1 MADTTFTVT
10 VGTGTTFRAGG
21 TGNVYF
27 INGAQPTTDPSST
40 NYKLPWVAGATI
52 RLNQT
57 DSTNDNH
64 PLLFTNSDSL
74 ITSVMRAGIITN
86 NISYYLDGAA
96 SESDYMNTS
105 TFNAASTRY
114 VEITQTAGDTQDFYF
129 ACWVHGIGM
138 GGIIDLTQS
147 TWGAMQWGQGA
158 WAQQGD
164 EAVTLTGFQIT
175 GTLDTD
181 LGFTIFPGWGTL
193 DWGEN
198 GWGSVDAGKE
208 TLPAFPMTMSLGT
221 LTAETK
227 QEIVLSGFEMTST
240 LASLDPFFDNNLVLP
255 NSLLATGSLGTLGI
269 NAGDDVQIGLSAFTM
284 FGSIGALA
292 PQDNINPLLS
302 SFEITGRVGNLIEA
316 TTVIVPITTSLL
328 ATGSVGSITPVN
340 NTGVTIT
347 DSLLATGTLNAS
359 DVTTPDIVLG
369 LTGFE
374 ITANIGT
381 QFGILHYGNVDLGS
395 NTSYTDVDTTKAA

>member
-52 RLNQT
+52 RLDQS
-57 DSTNDNH
+57 DSTNNNH

-74 ITSVMRAGIITN
+74 NTSIMRSGIITN

-147 TWGAMQWGQGA
+147 TWGAMNWGQGA

-181 LGFTIFPGWGTL
+181 LDFQIFPGWGTL

-198 GWGSVDAGKE
+198 GWGSVDAGNE
-208 TLPAFPMTMSLGT
+208 TLPSFPITMSLGT
-221 LTAETK
+221 LVAETK
-227 QEIVLSGFEMTST
+227 QEVVLSGFEITGS
-240 LASLDPFFDNNLVLP
+240 LADLNPFFDQNLVLP
-255 NSLLATGSLGTLGI
+255 NSLLATGSLGTLGV
-269 NAGDDVQIGLSAFTM
+269 NAGDDVQIGLTAFSMT
-284 FGSIGALA
+284 GSIGALA

-328 ATGSVGSITPVN
+328 ATGSVGAITPSN

>member
-52 RLNQT
+52 RLDQSNA
-57 DSTNDNH
+57 TNDNH
-64 PLLFTNSDSL
+64 PALFTNSDSL
-74 ITSVMRAGIITN
+74 STSTMRAGIITN
-86 NISYYLDGAA
+86 NVDYYLDGAVSQA
-96 SESDYMNTS
+96 DYMNTS
-105 TFNAASTRY
+105 TFNAASTRWI
-114 VEITQTAGDTQDFYF
+114 EITQTAPDTIDFYF

-138 GGIIDLTQS
+138 GGIIDLTQTS
-147 TWGAMQWGQGA
+147 WGAMNWGQGN
-158 WAQQGD
+158 WAAQGD
-164 EAVTLTGFQIT
+164 ETVTLTGLQIT

-181 LGFTIFPGWGTL
+181 LEFTVFPGWGTL

-198 GWGSVDAGKE
+198 GWGSVDAANE

-227 QEIVLSGFEMTST
+227 QEIVLSGFEITGS
-240 LASLDPFFDNNLVLP
+240 LATLDPFFDNNLVLSE
-255 NSLLATGSLGTLGI
+255 SLLTTGSLGTPTILDGADI
-269 NAGDDVQIGLSAFTM
+269 QIGLTAFSMTASL
-284 FGSIGALA
+284 GTLA
-292 PQDNINPLLS
+292 PKDNINVLLD
-302 SFEITGRVGNLIEA
+302 SFEITGRVGNLIDA
-316 TTVIVPITTSLL
+316 TTIIVPITTSLL
-328 ATGSVGSITPVN
+328 ATGSVGAITPSN

>member
-52 RLNQT
+52 RLNQS
-57 DSTNDNH
+57 DSTNNNH

-74 ITSVMRAGIITN
+74 NTSIMRAGIITN
-86 NISYYLDGAA
+86 NISYYLDGAVSQA
-96 SESDYMNTS
+96 DYMNTS

-138 GGIIDLTQS
+138 GGIIDLTQD
-147 TWGAMQWGQGA
+147 TWGAMNWGQGA
-158 WAQQGD
+158 WAAQGD

-181 LGFTIFPGWGTL
+181 LEFQIFPGWGTL

-198 GWGSVDAGKE
+198 GWGSVDAGNE
-208 TLPAFPMTMSLGT
+208 TLPSFPITMSLGT
-221 LTAETK
+221 LVAETK
-227 QEIVLSGFEMTST
+227 QEIVLSGFEITST
-240 LASLDPFFDNNLVLP
+240 LAPLVPFFDNNLVLP
-255 NSLLATGSLGTLGI
+255 NSLLATGSLGTLGV
-269 NAGDDVQIGLSAFTM
+269 NAGDDVQIGLTAFSMT
-284 FGSIGALA
+284 GSIGALA

-302 SFEITGRVGNLIEA
+302 SFEIIGRIGNLLEA
-316 TTVIVPITTSLL
+316 TTVVVPITTSLL
-328 ATGSVGSITPVN
+328 ATGSVGAITPSN

>member
-52 RLNQT
+52 RLDQSNA
-57 DSTNDNH
+57 TNDNH
-64 PLLFTNSDSL
+64 PALFTNSDSL
-74 ITSVMRAGIITN
+74 NTSTMRAGIITN
-86 NISYYLDGAA
+86 NVDYYLDGAVSQA
-96 SESDYMNTS
+96 DYMNTS
-105 TFNAASTRY
+105 TFNAASTRWI
-114 VEITQTAGDTQDFYF
+114 EITQTAPDTIDFYF

-138 GGIIDLTQS
+138 GGIIDLTQTS
-147 TWGAMQWGQGA
+147 WGAMNWGQGN
-158 WAQQGD
+158 WAAQGD
-164 EAVTLTGFQIT
+164 ETVTLTGLQIT

-181 LGFTIFPGWGTL
+181 LEFTVFPGWGTL

-221 LTAETK
+221 LTAENKT
-227 QEIVLSGFEMTST
+227 EVTLSGFEITGS
-240 LASLDPFFDNNLVLP
+240 LAALDPFFDNNLVLSE
-255 NSLLATGSLGTLGI
+255 SLLTTGSLGTPTIQDGADL
-269 NAGDDVQIGLSAFTM
+269 QIGLSAFSMTASL
-284 FGSIGALA
+284 GTLA
-292 PQDNINPLLS
+292 PKDNINVLLDS
-302 SFEITGRVGNLIEA
+302 LEITGRVGNLIDA
-316 TTVIVPITTSLL
+316 TTIIVPITTSLL
-328 ATGSVGSITPVN
+328 ATGSVGAITPSN

>member
-10 VGTGTTFRAGG
+10 VGTGNQFRVGN

-52 RLNQT
+52 RLDQSNA
-57 DSTNDNH
+57 TNDNH

-74 ITSVMRAGIITN
+74 NTSTMRAGIITN
-86 NISYYLDGAA
+86 NISYYLDGAVSQA
-96 SESDYMNTS
+96 DYMNTS

-158 WAQQGD
+158 WNQQGD
-164 EAVTLTGFQIT
+164 ESATLSSFQIT

-181 LGFTIFPGWGTL
+181 LQFQIFPGWGTL

-198 GWGSVDAGKE
+198 GWGSVDAGNE
-208 TLPAFPMTMSLGT
+208 TLPAFPITASLGT
-221 LTAETK
+221 LVAETK

-240 LASLDPFFDNNLVLP
+240 LASLDPFFDFDLTLP
-255 NSLLATGSLGTLGI
+255 NSLLATGSLGTLGV
-269 NAGDDVQIGLSAFTM
+269 NAGDDVQIGLTAFSMTASV
-284 FGSIGALA
+284 GVLA
-292 PQDNINPLLS
+292 PQDNFNVLLE
-302 SFEITGRVGNLIEA
+302 SFEIRGRIGNLLDA

-328 ATGSVGSITPVN
+328 ATGSVGAITPIN
-340 NTGVTIT
+340 NTGVNIT
-347 DSLLATGTLNAS
+347 NSLLATGTLNAS
-359 DVTTPDIVLG
+359 DVTTPDLVLG

-374 ITANIGT
+374 ITGNIGT